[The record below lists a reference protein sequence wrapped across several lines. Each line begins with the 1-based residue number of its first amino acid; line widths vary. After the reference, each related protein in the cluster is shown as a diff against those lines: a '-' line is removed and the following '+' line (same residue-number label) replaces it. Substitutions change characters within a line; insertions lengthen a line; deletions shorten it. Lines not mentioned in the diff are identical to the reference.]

1 MSNLRDDDI
10 KPVTKEQF
18 KELHGALMEKR
29 ERLLEQVREV
39 SSRPDADELRMADE
53 MDVASVGYDQ
63 AFEYRLRDREAVL
76 LRKIDTALRRME
88 QGEYDE
94 CESCGMPIGFSRL
107 KARLETTFCIDCKEE
122 QEKIERMYEKRRK
135 RMTAFEG

>member
-1 MSNLRDDDI
+1 MSNVRDDEI

-18 KELHGALMEKR
+18 AELHAALVEKR
-29 ERLLEQVREV
+29 ARLLEQVREV
-39 SSRPDADELRMADE
+39 SLRHDADELRMADE

-63 AFEYRLRDREAVL
+63 AFEYRLRDRESVF
-76 LRKIDTALRRME
+76 LRKIDKALHRLE
-88 QGEYDE
+88 SGEYDE
-94 CESCGMPIGFSRL
+94 CESCGMPIGYSRL